1 MRCAVLARPDG
12 TSMTA
17 NTSESASRQW
27 AAGSLC
33 FVRRLIRSVLLIAH
47 GTTEG
52 VAKAKSIIDKTCA
65 AESAVYHG

>member
-1 MRCAVLARPDG
+1 MA
-12 TSMTA
+12 A

-27 AAGSLC
+27 AAGSVR
-33 FVRRLIRSVLLIAH
+33 FVRRLIRGVLLIAY

-65 AESAVYHG
+65 AEWAVYHGWRFWRRAGHRD